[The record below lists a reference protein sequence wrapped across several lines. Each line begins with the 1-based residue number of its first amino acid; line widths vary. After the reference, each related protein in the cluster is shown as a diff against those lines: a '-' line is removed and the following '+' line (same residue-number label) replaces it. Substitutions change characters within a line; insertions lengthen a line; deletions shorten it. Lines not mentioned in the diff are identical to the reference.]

1 MLVERS
7 PGASAE
13 QVDGRWLVVDPEGR
27 NVVTLSPSGSV
38 VWDAIDGQRDTAG
51 LARHLLDRTDGGDP
65 AQVEADVD
73 AFVAELLA
81 AGLVRTVDAPA

>member
-27 NVVTLSPSGSV
+27 HVVTLSPTGSV
-38 VWDAIDGQRDTAG
+38 VWDGIDRPRDVAA
-51 LARHLLDRTDGGDP
+51 LARHLLDRTTGGTIEE
-65 AQVEADVD
+65 AQRDV
-73 AFVAELLA
+73 ARFVDELLA
-81 AGLVRTVDAPA
+81 AGLVRRVDAPG